1 MSRAGGP
8 PQRGGRGRG
17 TDRGRGPSDRGRGGG
32 GRGRGGGD
40 RGDHRGDSRG
50 GGRGGDRGG
59 ASMDLPYRPAQG
71 GNTGRGAF
79 RGFGRGDRGGGG
91 RGGGRGGFDHGPPI
105 YSPPGGVPASS
116 EKVATTESSLA
127 SALVKK
133 KKSIIHPERPGY
145 GTRGRPVQLFANY
158 LELKSVGKAL
168 NRYHIDID
176 GGSARKPPGSKK
188 AKQVIRLL
196 LEEHFPE
203 QRASIV
209 TDYRSTM
216 ISHLK
221 VLDQEQEPVTF
232 DIRYKGELEDDYPEK
247 QETYRVTCT
256 YTGRLDPA
264 DLLNYLTSS
273 NAAALFEAQADI
285 LQALN
290 IAVGHHPKSAT
301 AIASVG
307 ANKHYAVR
315 GGLEEKFNLG
325 SGLEAL
331 RGYFVS
337 VRAATARIL
346 VNVQVKYVA
355 CYQEGPLAQVIN
367 EFQRG
372 SRPDIN
378 SLRKFLSKLSIR
390 ATHIERK
397 NKKGQVIPRMKTI
410 IDLATPHDG
419 RSQPKPP
426 IVSRIGA
433 GPNDVQF
440 FLDAPGQTQQASS
453 AGSKKGKKPAK
464 AGPAPTGSYITVA
477 EFFRRTYNMQ
487 VDPKMPVVNVGNRK
501 EPSYLPV
508 EVCRVE
514 PGQPAKA
521 KLTANQTREM
531 MKFAVR
537 GPAQNAQ
544 SIVTKGIET
553 IGLGNPAN
561 PTLLDFG
568 IQANPSLIT
577 VPGRVL
583 PAPSVYY
590 KDSKSNQKQIAP
602 LSGSWNMK
610 SIRFSSSTT
619 LKTWA
624 WLLIDGGRQYFRS
637 PDQLNGCLREFTKKL
652 NEVGV
657 VASPPIS
664 GQRVELNWQNYER
677 DINSA
682 ISSLM
687 EKHKPSLILT
697 ILPQNST
704 ELYNCVKQACDI
716 RYGVRNINVLAER
729 LVEAKEQYF
738 ANVGLKF
745 NLKLGGTNQIVN
757 PKELGIIGE
766 GKTMLV
772 GIDVTHPSPGSAEGA
787 PSVAGM
793 VASINASLGQWPA
806 EIRIQSKSRN
816 EMVEDLDSM
825 LKAHLRRWSANN
837 KNKLPENIIVYRDG
851 VSEGQYDLVTEKE
864 LPLLKAACRDTY
876 PASDT
881 AKNLPKFSI
890 IIVGKRHH
898 TRFFPTSQET
908 ADRSNNPVN
917 GTVVDRGITEAS
929 NWDFFLQAHTAL
941 KGTARPA
948 HYYTIWD
955 EIFAKLKPTAPYQ
968 NTADILEAL
977 THHMCYLFGRAT
989 KAVSICPPAYYAD
1002 LVCTRA
1008 RCYLSRAFDPI
1019 TPSGSVLTG
1028 SGGGVNF
1035 ESDDVRIH
1043 PNVKDTMFYI

>member
-1 MSRAGGP
+1 MSSAGGP

-17 TDRGRGPSDRGRGGG
+17 NDRG
-32 GRGRGGGD
+32 GRGRGERGRGRGGD
-40 RGDHRGDSRG
+40 RGDYRGDSRG
-50 GGRGGDRGG
+50 GGRGGGRG
-59 ASMDLPYRPAQG
+59 APMDLPYRPSQG
-71 GNTGRGAF
+71 NA
-79 RGFGRGDRGGGG
+79 GRGDFRGRGG
-91 RGGGRGGFDHGPPI
+91 RGGGRGGGHFDQGPPI
-105 YSPPGGVPASS
+105 YSPAGGVPSS
-116 EKVATTESSLA
+116 NSKVAQTETALA
-127 SALVKK
+127 AALVKK
-133 KKSIIHPERPGY
+133 EKSIIHPERPGY

-158 LELKSVGKAL
+158 LELKSIGKSL
-168 NRYHIDID
+168 NRYHVDID
-176 GGSARKPPGSKK
+176 GGSARRPPGSKK
-188 AKQVIRLL
+188 AKQIIRLL
-196 LEEHFPE
+196 LEEHFSE
-203 QRASIV
+203 LRASIV
-209 TDYRSTM
+209 TDYRSTI

-221 VLDQEQEPVTF
+221 VLEEERVPVTF
-232 DIRYKGELEDDYPEK
+232 DVRYKGDYEDEYPE
-247 QETYRVTCT
+247 QPETYRVTCT
-256 YTGRLDPA
+256 FTGRLDPA
-264 DLLNYLTSS
+264 DLLSYLTST
-273 NAAALFEAQADI
+273 NASGLFESQADI

-307 ANKHYAVR
+307 ANKHYAIR
-315 GGLEEKFNLG
+315 DGLSEKFNLG

-355 CYQEGPLAQVIN
+355 CYQEGPLAQVIG

-372 SRPDIN
+372 GRADIN
-378 SLRKFLSKLSIR
+378 SLRRFLSKLSIR

-410 IDLATPHDG
+410 IDVAMPHDG
-419 RSQPKPP
+419 RSLSKSP
-426 IVSRIGA
+426 IVSRLGA
-433 GPNDVQF
+433 GPKDVQF
-440 FLDAPGQTQQASS
+440 FLDAPGQSTQQSS
-453 AGSKKGKKPAK
+453 SSGPKGKKGKKPAK
-464 AGPAPTGSYITVA
+464 AGPEPAGSYITVA
-477 EFFRRTYNMQ
+477 DFFLRNYNMQ
-487 VDPKMPVVNVGNRK
+487 VDPKMPVVNVGNREK
-501 EPSYLPV
+501 PSYLPV
-508 EVCRVE
+508 EACRVE

-521 KLTANQTREM
+521 KLTPNQTREM

-544 SIVTKGIET
+544 SIVTKGVET
-553 IGLGNPAN
+553 LGLGNSSN
-561 PTLLDFG
+561 PTLVDFG
-568 IQANPSLIT
+568 IQANPNLVT

-583 PAPSVYY
+583 PVPSVYY
-590 KDSKSNQKQIAP
+590 KDFNSNQKQIAP
-602 LSGSWNMK
+602 IGGSWNMK
-610 SIRFSSSTT
+610 SIRFSTAT
-619 LKTWA
+619 NLKNWT
-624 WLLIDGGRQYFRS
+624 WLLIDGGRQYFKG
-637 PDQLNGCLREFTKKL
+637 PAELNGCLQEFTKKL

-657 VASPPIS
+657 AAQPPIP
-664 GQRVELNWQNYER
+664 GKRVELNWQSYER
-677 DINSA
+677 DINAA
-682 ISSLM
+682 ISGLI
-687 EKHKPSLILT
+687 EQHKPMLILT

-704 ELYNCVKQACDI
+704 EIYNCVKQACDI
-716 RYGVRNINVLAER
+716 RFGVRNINVLAER

-745 NLKLGGTNQIVN
+745 NLKLGGVNQLVH

-772 GIDVTHPSPGSAEGA
+772 GIDVTHPSPGSADGA

-793 VASINASLGQWPA
+793 VASINSSLGQWPA

-825 LKAHLRRWSANN
+825 LKSHLRRWAAAN
-837 KNKLPENIIVYRDG
+837 KNQFPENIIVYRDG

-864 LPLLKAACRDTY
+864 LPLLKSACRDIY
-876 PASDT
+876 PASET

-898 TRFFPTSQET
+898 TRFYPTRQED

-917 GTVVDRGITEAS
+917 GTVVDRGITEAR

-948 HYYTIWD
+948 HYYTVWD
-955 EIFAKLKPTAPYQ
+955 EIFHKIKPSPPYQ
-968 NTADILEAL
+968 NTADILEAM

-1008 RCYLSRAFDPI
+1008 RCYLSRAFDPA
-1019 TPSGSVLTG
+1019 TPSGSVITG
-1028 SGGGVNF
+1028 SGQGVLI